1 MRHVDQKH
9 LYAMKLLHYNSSVS
23 QRGQHRV
30 LNRKGENKNEN
41 VKGNE
46 SDIISDSFSFKPH
59 FSIQDQRYAIILG

>member
-1 MRHVDQKH
+1 
-9 LYAMKLLHYNSSVS
+9 MKLLYYNSSVS

-30 LNRKGENKNEN
+30 LNEKVRTIIELRNEN

-59 FSIQDQRYAIILG
+59 FSILDQRYAIILG